1 MDPMMRIAVLLIA
14 TLLAAG
20 PAFAQ
25 EPAKPPPTSPD
36 GFVPV
41 DAPLDPSDTIPA
53 PLLVGTAYAVIWVVL
68 FGYLW
73 SIRSRLAS
81 VEREITA
88 IDRRLASGRK

>member
-1 MDPMMRIAVLLIA
+1 M
-14 TLLAAG
+14 
-20 PAFAQ
+20 
-25 EPAKPPPTSPD
+25 
-36 GFVPV
+36 
-41 DAPLDPSDTIPA
+41 PA

-81 VEREITA
+81 VEREMTA